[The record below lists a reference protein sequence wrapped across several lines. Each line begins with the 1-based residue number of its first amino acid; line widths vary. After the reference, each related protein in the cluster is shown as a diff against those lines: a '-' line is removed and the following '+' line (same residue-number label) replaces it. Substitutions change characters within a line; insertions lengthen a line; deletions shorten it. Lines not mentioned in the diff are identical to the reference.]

1 MNTSSSVTGAGY
13 FSGSEGIPAQEFQR
27 RGKAANFFFFFL
39 GLHLWQNEVPTLR
52 VESQPSHSHSHSDAG
67 SLLHLQPAL
76 QLEATSDP

>member
-39 GLHLWQNEVPTLR
+39 GLHLWQNEVPRLG
-52 VESQPSHSHSHSDAG
+52 VDSE
-67 SLLHLQPAL
+67 L
-76 QLEATSDP
+76 